1 MPPGSSR
8 QVPAVGPRSARGLR
22 PSLRLNASGPVP
34 RVALLAVV
42 VIATPFA
49 ASQLGAY
56 WLGLAIA
63 AVVTALLIES
73 VGVVTDRAGMVAL
86 CPMSFAAVGAWTLG
100 YLNAHNWPGEFLLW
114 LVAGGV
120 VAVPVGLLVGMP
132 ALRLRGV
139 QLAVITLSFAAV
151 TDSVFTYWGFPGQLA
166 GAYVN
171 RPGLFASDSAYFV
184 LCWIVLVVV
193 SGGLWLVGRR
203 RIGCAWRAV
212 ARSERATAAMGMSV
226 PRTKLA
232 AFMVSALIAGIAGGL
247 LVGYAGSEVP
257 AQFDPLQSLVIVA
270 VAIMVGGG
278 NPDGALLGGVL
289 SQAIPEIFRRIG
301 VSSDIA
307 DVFFAVGALM
317 ALKAGMSV
325 SAAWRLSARRRRR
338 PGAGELTIGDRPGR
352 ERRPGAA
359 AESRTH
365 AYNAAPALEVRGLSV
380 SYGRVLALDSVDLVV
395 PRASV
400 AGLIGPN
407 GAGKSSLVDAV
418 SGFIQGYRGTIAV
431 GGRSLDAL
439 PVHRRMQMGVRR
451 TFQSER
457 TIPELTVGRY
467 VLLASGR
474 RVGAAEI
481 RDLLA
486 FLDGPPSGSTIAD
499 IDVGARRIVEIAG
512 MLAAQPQ
519 VLLLDEPTAGL
530 AEAES
535 MALAERIRA
544 LPATFACSVLLI
556 EHDIAVVRAACEQL
570 SVLDFGRPIAH
581 GPTADVL
588 SDPIVADAYL
598 GVDLPMG
605 VA

>member
-22 PSLRLNASGPVP
+22 LSLRLNASGPVP

-171 RPGLFASDSAYFV
+171 RPGLFGSDSAYFV

-325 SAAWRLSARRRRR
+325 SAAWRLSARRRRL
-338 PGAGELTIGDRPGR
+338 PGAGGAHDRGPARPRTSPRCRGGIADGCIQLGSRTRGPRAERVLRSGACARLGGPRRAACVGRGTDRPQRSR
-352 ERRPGAA
+352 EVIARRCGQRLHP
-359 AESRTH
+359 
-365 AYNAAPALEVRGLSV
+365 
-380 SYGRVLALDSVDLVV
+380 
-395 PRASV
+395 
-400 AGLIGPN
+400 
-407 GAGKSSLVDAV
+407 
-418 SGFIQGYRGTIAV
+418 GYRGTIAV

-467 VLLASGR
+467 ILLASGR
-474 RVGAAEI
+474 RAGAAEI

-486 FLDGPPSGSTIAD
+486 FLDGPPGGSTIGD

-512 MLAAQPQ
+512 MLAARPQ

-535 MALAERIRA
+535 MALAGQIRA
-544 LPATFACSVLLI
+544 MPVKFGCSVLLI
-556 EHDIAVVRAACEQL
+556 EHDIAVVRAACERL
-570 SVLDFGRPIAH
+570 SVLDFGKPIAH